1 MAKYGRKPKII
12 EAFKFIGGKQ
22 QMKYPA
28 WIEDEIK
35 KGNIY
40 EIGDS
45 INGITALKIE
55 YPKGVITADRGDYIV
70 QGEKGQI
77 GPCKPDI
84 FDKIYED
91 VGEISDGHHTF
102 NELYYHRMIL
112 FSVICNM
119 NRSKAWKSWKHHDGS
134 MYNDYF
140 IVGIDTPEGQYSYH
154 YHKEH
159 WDMFN
164 VEELEN
170 APEWDGHE
178 PKDINRLISLI
189 QEVNKDCGSK
199 NIERFNEVAII
210 CDGKETIL
218 HTPLEMDFL
227 FKNISEFIKDDKG
240 FLFIRDHISGKDK
253 YFNLRKITMIKYIA
267 TGIKVLEN

>member
-1 MAKYGRKPKII
+1 MAKYRKKPVEI
-12 EAFKFIGGKQ
+12 EAIQFKRDCF
-22 QMKYPA
+22 
-28 WIEDEIK
+28 EEIK
-35 KGNIY
+35 
-40 EIGDS
+40 EFT
-45 INGITALKIE
+45 NGKAFNFRTERCFNGKSYCDIE
-55 YPKGVITADRGDYIV
+55 TLEGVHIATEGDYIIKGV
-70 QGEKGQI
+70 KGEFY
-77 GPCKPDI
+77 PCKPDV
-84 FDKIYED
+84 FEMTYEAGGI
-91 VGEISDGHHTF
+91 GEISDGYHTF

-159 WDMFN
+159 WDRFN

-189 QEVNKDCGSK
+189 QEVNKECGSENNEK
-199 NIERFNEVAII
+199 LNLISIKCDGEGIVISTELTLEEVAEEI
-210 CDGKETIL
+210 CYYKETGSSFV
-218 HTPLEMDFL
+218 TA
-227 FKNISEFIKDDKG
+227 
-240 FLFIRDHISGKDK
+240 RDCFEETTVF
-253 YFNLRKITMIKYIA
+253 FNPQKVTLIKYWD
-267 TGIKVLEN
+267 

>member
-1 MAKYGRKPKII
+1 MAKYGRKPEII

-189 QEVNKDCGSK
+189 QEVNKECGSENNEK
-199 NIERFNEVAII
+199 LNLISIKCDGEGIVISTELTLEEVAEEI
-210 CDGKETIL
+210 CYYKEVGSSFVSARDYFKET
-218 HTPLEMDFL
+218 TVF
-227 FKNISEFIKDDKG
+227 
-240 FLFIRDHISGKDK
+240 
-253 YFNLRKITMIKYIA
+253 FNPQKVTLIKYWD
-267 TGIKVLEN
+267 